1 MRSEE
6 RLFEKYLSANGGN
19 IESMKYIISRFENY
33 IDYVSERNDDLKHT
47 IYASLVD
54 IFENLDKRFGQYFVN
69 INL

>member
-19 IESMKYIISRFENY
+19 TESMKYIISRFENY
-33 IDYVSERNDDLKHT
+33 IDYVSEGNDDLKHT
-47 IYASLVD
+47 IYASLFD